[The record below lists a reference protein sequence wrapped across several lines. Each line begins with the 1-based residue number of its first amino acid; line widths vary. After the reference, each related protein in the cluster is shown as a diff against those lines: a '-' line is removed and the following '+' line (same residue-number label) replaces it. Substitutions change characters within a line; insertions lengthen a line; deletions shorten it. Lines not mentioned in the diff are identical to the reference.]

1 MDGFSLRFRRY
12 IVSYQDDS
20 MMAKREN
27 LDRVK
32 YKWQVEQALSLADT
46 NNPPKIKKN
55 AHKISAMAF
64 EKISGV

>member
-1 MDGFSLRFRRY
+1 
-12 IVSYQDDS
+12 

-55 AHKISAMAF
+55 AYKISAMALK
-64 EKISGV
+64 KIFSI